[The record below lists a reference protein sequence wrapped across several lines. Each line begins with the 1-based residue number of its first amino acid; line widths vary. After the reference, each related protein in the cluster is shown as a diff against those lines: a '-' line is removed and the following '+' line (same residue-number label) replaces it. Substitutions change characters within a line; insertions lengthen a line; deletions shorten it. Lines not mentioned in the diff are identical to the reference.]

1 MYTYIEAIPRSAKVA
16 IFLIADLIFLPVCL
30 YTAFALRNGVPTP
43 WVQVRES
50 FLLFPLVM
58 GFGVIV
64 GLALGMPR
72 TKLSTYE
79 VKDIGKSALFAF
91 IMTVIT
97 ISVSYMADLNAPRS
111 VPLIFGILLFL
122 CVSSSRLIGRAFL
135 QFLFDH
141 WQERK
146 AVAIYG
152 AGSAGTQLASA
163 LGRSK
168 IKPVLYVDDNASL
181 HGLTVAGLP
190 VYSPTKL
197 KTFIETGKIKS
208 VVLAIPSTKEDQKK
222 RINLFLGDL
231 DVDVL
236 TLPSY
241 NEIIAGKNLAESLRP
256 VSLDELLGRDKV
268 NLNLSCISKVYTGK
282 SVFISGSGGSIGS
295 ELCRQ
300 VLKYK
305 PKRLVLYEHS
315 EFALYSIDQELRPLA
330 KKMGIELIATIGSV
344 CDQNRVLK
352 TMRQNATQIVL
363 HAAAYKHV
371 PLVECN
377 ELEGLRNNVLGTKV
391 LADAAKQC
399 GVERFILISTDKAVR
414 PTNVMGASKR
424 LAELIVQDL
433 DSRCKSTLFSMVR
446 FGNVLG
452 SSGSVIPL
460 FREQIAKGGP
470 ITVTHEDVSRYFMTI
485 PEAAR
490 LVLLAGTFS
499 RGGDVF
505 VLDMGKSVSIMDLAK
520 RMIRL
525 SGKTIRN
532 SDSPDGDIE
541 IVVTGLRPGEKLYE
555 ELLIGEDMLST
566 PHPKIM
572 RAQENSL
579 SELEI
584 IKAIK
589 DLDLAIENGDES
601 MCRSILCHWVE
612 GYDQHPNIKSGQ
624 SMSRKI
630 PS

>member
-1 MYTYIEAIPRSAKVA
+1 MYTYIEAIPRSVKIA

-30 YTAFALRNGVPTP
+30 YMAFALRNGVPTP
-43 WVQVRES
+43 WVQIRES
-50 FLLFPLVM
+50 FLLFPLVL

-64 GLALGMPR
+64 SLALGMPR

-91 IMTVIT
+91 VMTAIT
-97 ISVSYMADLNAPRS
+97 ISISYMADLRTPRS
-111 VPLIFGILLFL
+111 LPLIFGVLLFL
-122 CVSSSRLIGRAFL
+122 YTSGSRLIGRAFL

-152 AGSAGTQLASA
+152 AGSAGIQLANA

-168 IKPVLYVDDNASL
+168 IKPVLYVDDNKSL

-190 VYSPTKL
+190 VYSPQKL
-197 KTFIETGKIKS
+197 KNFIKTGKIKS
-208 VVLAIPSTKEDQKK
+208 IVLAIPTTTEDQKK
-222 RINLFLGDL
+222 RINLFLGEL

-241 NEIIAGKNLAESLRP
+241 NEIIAGKNLVESLRP
-256 VSLDELLGRDKV
+256 VSLDELLGRDRV
-268 NLNLSCISKVYTGK
+268 DLNLNGISEMYTGK
-282 SVFISGSGGSIGS
+282 SVFVSGAGGSIGS

-305 PKRLVLYEHS
+305 LKRLVLYEHC

-330 KKMGIELIATIGSV
+330 KKMDIELVATIGSV
-344 CDQNRVLK
+344 CDKKHVLK

-399 GVERFILISTDKAVR
+399 GAERFILISTDKAVR
-414 PTNVMGASKR
+414 PTSVMGASKR
-424 LAELIVQDL
+424 MAELIIQDI
-433 DSRCKSTLFSMVR
+433 DSRCESTLFSMVR

-452 SSGSVIPL
+452 SSGSVIPV

-470 ITVTHEDVSRYFMTI
+470 ITVTHEDVTRYFMTI

-490 LVLLAGTFS
+490 LVLIAGTFS
-499 RGGDVF
+499 SGGEVF

-525 SGKTIRN
+525 SGKTIRDTEN
-532 SDSPDGDIE
+532 PDGDIE
-541 IVVTGLRPGEKLYE
+541 IKITGLRPGEKLYE
-555 ELLIGEDMLST
+555 ELLIGGDMLPT

-572 RAQENSL
+572 RAQEDSL
-579 SELEI
+579 SEVEI
-584 IKAIK
+584 IKAINE
-589 DLDLAIENGDES
+589 LNLAIINGEDS
-601 MCRSILCHWVE
+601 LCRSILSRWIE
-612 GYDQHPNIKSGQ
+612 GYEQHPNMKSGCAPP
-624 SMSRKI
+624 RKM